1 MRRRKAEILLL
12 ACGFPLRWDFSGSA
26 LASHGLMLVTSFRM
40 NSMTGYG
47 RATAALG
54 DSTLSVQ
61 VNSVNR
67 RGLDLTMKLPEEW
80 QAFESAVGDAVRKV
94 ALRGKVHVA
103 VEITGESADP
113 VGWDEATVAANLGL
127 LAQLAKKQGLK
138 FEPTTELLWQIASAQ
153 RRSTAL
159 PADEASSA
167 VLFQVLDGALR
178 GFAAMRAKEGEA
190 LLVDFLGRWEKLHA
204 ATDAIATRAPQIS
217 GVYKDQLLQR
227 LRQAGLDLDVSDERV
242 LKEVA
247 LFADRSDVSEEIT
260 RLRSHLSQL
269 KELLRARGEIG
280 RKAEFILQ
288 EIGREIHTIGS
299 KANDLAISQHV
310 IEFKNELERVR
321 EQIANVE

>member
-1 MRRRKAEILLL
+1 
-12 ACGFPLRWDFSGSA
+12 
-26 LASHGLMLVTSFRM
+26 M

-54 DSTLSVQ
+54 ELTLTVQ

-67 RGLDLTMKLPEEW
+67 KGLDLTLSLPDEW
-80 QAFESAVGDAVRKV
+80 ESFEAAVAEAVRKV

-103 VEITGESADP
+103 VEVTGKPAGGSDWDESA
-113 VGWDEATVAANLGL
+113 VADSLD
-127 LAQLAKKQGLK
+127 QLASLAKRKGIK
-138 FEPTTELLWQIASAQ
+138 FEPSAELLWQIANSQ
-153 RRSTAL
+153 RSTGGL
-159 PADEASSA
+159 PVDDEASA
-167 VLFQVLDGALR
+167 ILLKALEEALR
-178 GFAAMRAKEGEA
+178 GLGAMRAREGES

-204 ATDAIATRAPQIS
+204 GTEAIAHRAPQIS
-217 GVYKDQLLQR
+217 GGYREQLMQR
-227 LRQAGLDLDVSDERV
+227 LRQAGLELDLNDERV

-247 LFADRSDVSEEIT
+247 LFADRCDVTEEIT
-260 RLRSHLSQL
+260 RLRHHLTQL
-269 KELLRARGEIG
+269 KELLRSKGEIG

-299 KANDLAISQHV
+299 KANDLQISQRV